1 MMIQMQAIILAH
13 VARLDVVNII
23 PRGEIFGSL
32 EVARLEQLRTDLV
45 PALTTFASNSGLV
58 LVDLSGVSLLES
70 AFSCELYREY
80 SFTLV
85 RMAG

>member
-1 MMIQMQAIILAH
+1 MMNQMPTIIVWH
-13 VARLDVVNII
+13 VARLDVVII
-23 PRGEIFGSL
+23 TAWGETYGSL

-45 PALTTFASNSGLV
+45 PVQTAFASNRGLV
-58 LVDLSGVSLLES
+58 LVDLSGVSVLES